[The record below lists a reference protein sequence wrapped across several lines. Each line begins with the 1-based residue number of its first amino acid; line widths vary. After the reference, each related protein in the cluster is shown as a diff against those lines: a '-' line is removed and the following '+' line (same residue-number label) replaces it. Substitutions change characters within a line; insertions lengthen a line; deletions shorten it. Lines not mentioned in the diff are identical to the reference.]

1 MGETRTVDLPTADG
15 PMALYEARPDDTP
28 RTAVV
33 VLQEAF
39 GVNDHVE
46 DVARRFADQ
55 GILAVAPALFHR
67 SGSPRLGYEDL
78 EQAYPHMAELTSRR
92 VEEDL
97 EQTLEHLRR
106 LGFKDHAIG
115 TVGFCMGGTVSL
127 VAGAR
132 MPLGASVSFY
142 GGGILEGRFGE
153 PPLVDLAPGLQTP
166 WLGLYGDEDAGIPV
180 DQVEALREAAAR
192 APVATEVVRYADA
205 GHGFHCDARDAFHAP
220 SARDGWQRTLAFLDE
235 HLQG

>member
-15 PMALYEARPDDTP
+15 PMGVYEARPDDTP
-28 RTAVV
+28 TTAVI

-39 GVNDHVE
+39 GVTDHVE
-46 DVARRFADQ
+46 DVARRFADA
-55 GILAVAPALFHR
+55 GLLAVAPALFHR
-67 SGSPRLGYEDL
+67 SGSPRLGYEDIQ
-78 EQAYPHMAELTSRR
+78 QAYPHMAELTSRGI
-92 VEEDL
+92 EEDL

-132 MPLGASVSFY
+132 LPLGAAVTFY

-153 PPLVDLAPGLQTP
+153 PPLVELAPGLRTP
-166 WLGLYGDEDAGIPV
+166 WLGLFGDEDAGIPV
-180 DQVEALREAAAR
+180 DQVEALREAAAQ
-192 APVATEVVRYADA
+192 AEVATEVVRYPEA
-205 GHGFHCDARDAFHAP
+205 GHGFHCDARDAFHA
-220 SARDGWQRTLAFLDE
+220 SAARDGWQRTLAFLDG